1 MEENIIYLPAGSDIV
16 KFTKDKEDTSIIE
29 NTGLNIDWT
38 WVIEEDGVLKYR
50 GEQYEVKA
58 GDIVMLCYAPYIKR
72 TGHETTRRVI
82 IVKSEDLYDNWLKC
96 KQYYNKQDEQI
107 GCKSCCGNC
116 SNCNCG
122 CCSDSPVASESAN

>member
-1 MEENIIYLPAGSDIV
+1 MEENIIYLPAGSNIV

-29 NTGLNIDWT
+29 RTSLNIDWT

-58 GDIVMLCYAPYIKR
+58 GDIVMLCYAPYIKC
-72 TGHETTRRVI
+72 TGRETTRRVI

-107 GCKSCCGNC
+107 GCKSYCENC
-116 SNCNCG
+116 SNCNYECCG
-122 CCSDSPVASESAN
+122 DSPVEPESAN